1 MPFKEI
7 KPLKDFIRVH
17 DKGITIS
24 TSLII
29 FFIENIDA
37 KELLKVRLF
46 VDEENKLVGLQ
57 PSKEGYKLSPHGGG
71 YIITC
76 MSLSKKLEKKEYF
89 PKWSKEHKML
99 IFSF

>member
-1 MPFKEI
+1 MPFEEI
-7 KPLKDFIRVH
+7 KPPKDFIRVH

-24 TSLII
+24 TSFIH
-29 FFIENIDA
+29 FFIKNNEQ
-37 KELLKVRLF
+37 LRVRIF
-46 VDEENKLVGLQ
+46 SDEENRLVGLQ

-76 MSLSKKLEKKEYF
+76 MSLSNKLEKKEYF